1 MKFIDKFLKKLNAS
15 RNTFAT
21 YILTLITAYL
31 VVDRV
36 VEILLM
42 VFTGVS
48 YSYWGPIQYT
58 LALACP
64 IFAFLFS
71 GKSEFATSNAQ
82 KVSLF
87 YTFIIALA
95 VIAISMFMQWLNL
108 GVWLFLI
115 SVPGYS
121 DLVTNFSELFKPAL
135 TAISAFIPI
144 VLGYKIFN
152 FLYFGVNDSLDQT
165 RSIWDY
171 GGIDLSDSKEGRGE
185 YTCEVFFCKD
195 KETGKSVTIPESS
208 RYQSLFV
215 CGGSGSGKTS
225 LVFEPLIARDIE
237 KKFFFREVSKEL
249 GFTALKTGIAYLN
262 RPYDND
268 YLNSNFNLNMLKPSD
283 GKETIFQT
291 FMKKMLLTTMPEYT
305 YKNCG
310 ITVMSP
316 DKEIVDHMIDVCNNF
331 QIPYNLIDPNNSE
344 SIGLNPFVYDDPNKI
359 AITISSAL
367 KTMYNTKHED
377 LEEAYREDVAI
388 RTIEN
393 IAILLKVMY
402 PKMNEGALPNL
413 EDMLKL
419 LTNFELIEKMC
430 EIMAH
435 DTDLKEKYNVQISF
449 FKKFFYKNA
458 SARDDAER
466 MIYAVVSQLDNLLR
480 NSGVKNILCNRYNNI
495 NFDKML
501 SDGEVTFVCTRRG
514 DLGSSGHKAFGLFF
528 LISMENAVLR
538 RPGNENSRVPNFLY
552 IDEFPDFICKE
563 TEAIFTMYRKYKIGT
578 TISAQNLAQLDSPT
592 SKENYRK
599 TILSNCVN
607 KVFMGYGEKGE
618 LEWWQT
624 EFGKHREWVMSNTI
638 DFDKMKYE
646 SKHGGVEWKYV
657 DTFTVG
663 KLQGAIGDKDCAY
676 KIKDIGG
683 KLLIGPGKLSYL
695 ESKYKEPHKVKVYD
709 FGKYSDG
716 VTTATEDDNDIKKTK
731 FNPKKLNFVDERNE
745 INPIQTDTTD
755 SKYFFDSE
763 DAIVVPFKKDKKSSE

>member
-21 YILTLITAYL
+21 YVLTLITIYL
-31 VVDRV
+31 VVDRI
-36 VEILLM
+36 VEMLFMI
-42 VFTGVS
+42 FTGVS

-64 IFAFLFS
+64 IFAYLFS
-71 GKSEFATSNAQ
+71 GKSEFSTSNAQ
-82 KVSLF
+82 KVSIF
-87 YTFIIALA
+87 YIFIIGLT

-121 DLVTNFSELFKPAL
+121 DLVTNFSELFRPAL
-135 TAISAFIPI
+135 TAISAFLPI
-144 VLGYKIFN
+144 VIGYKVFN
-152 FLYFGVNDSLDQT
+152 FLYFGVNDSLDET

-171 GGIDLSDSKEGRGE
+171 GGIDLSDKSEGRGS
-185 YTCEVFFCKD
+185 YTCEVYLCKD
-195 KETGKSVTIPESS
+195 KDTGKSITIPETS

-262 RPYDND
+262 KPYDNE
-268 YLNSNFNLNMLKPSD
+268 YLNANFNLNMLVPAD
-283 GKETIFQT
+283 GKEDIYKT
-291 FMKKMLLTTMPEYT
+291 FMKKIILSNLPEIT

-310 ITVMSP
+310 ITVLSP
-316 DKEIVDHMIDVCNNF
+316 DREISDHMINVCKNY
-331 QIPYNLIDPNNSE
+331 QIPYNVIDPLDSS
-344 SIGLNPFVYDDPNKI
+344 SIGLNPFVYDDTNKI

-367 KTMYNTKHED
+367 KSMYNDKYED
-377 LEEAYREDVAI
+377 LEASYREDFAI
-388 RTIEN
+388 RAIEN
-393 IAILLKVMY
+393 VAILLKEMY
-402 PKMNEGALPNL
+402 PRMNEGALPNL
-413 EDMLKL
+413 EDMLKMF
-419 LTNFELIEKMC
+419 TNFDLIEKMC

-435 DTDLKEKYNVQISF
+435 DVDLKEKYSVQIAY
-449 FKKFFYKNA
+449 FKKYFYKNA
-458 SARDDAER
+458 SAREDAETR
-466 MIYAVVSQLDNLLR
+466 IYSVASQLDNLLR
-480 NSGVKNILCNRYNNI
+480 IQGVKNILCNRYENI

-501 SDGEVTFVCTRRG
+501 SDAQVTFVCTRRG
-514 DLGSSGHKAFGLFF
+514 DLGSIGSKAFGLFF

-538 RPGNENSRVPNFLY
+538 RPGNESSRVPNFLY
-552 IDEFPDFICKE
+552 IDEFPDYICRE
-563 TEAIFTMYRKYKIGT
+563 TEAIFTMYRKYKVGSI
-578 TISAQNLAQLDSPT
+578 ISAQNLSQLDAHS

-607 KVFMGYGEKGE
+607 KIFTGNGIKED
-618 LEWWQT
+618 LEWWQV

-638 DFDKMKYE
+638 DFDKMKYD
-646 SKHGGVEWKYV
+646 SKHGGVSWDYV
-657 DTFTVG
+657 NNFSVG
-663 KLQGAIGDKDCAY
+663 KLQGAIGDKDCVY

-683 KLLIGPGKLSYL
+683 KFLIGPGKLGFL
-695 ESKYKEPHKVKVYD
+695 ESKYKEPQKVKIYD
-709 FGKYSDG
+709 FGKYSDS
-716 VTTATEDDNDIKKTK
+716 VTTPTEDDNDTHRRTK
-731 FNPKKLNFVDERNE
+731 FNPKKLDFVDERNE

-763 DAIVVPFKKDKKSSE
+763 DAIVVNLKKNKE